1 MTTRLPFLHSLIRWL
16 LSDRSQELRRAA
28 IAAVVI
34 ASVCLPVIAFLQ
46 GKTWHEQRLHDRAIR
61 AVKRAADF
69 MAAGNRDEAL
79 SVLAQVMPKSGTKP
93 EVLRALA
100 QAAEI
105 DFPVEALACY
115 RDLEAQMALTPHDEA
130 RMAVIRPYGAGTTT
144 RTITIPSVEKCYKVK
159 NDYGGQVLIKTASGV
174 GVTVLPN
181 TQAEIFCNG
190 TECYRAWVSGWGR
203 LSNTA
208 MTSGTSKNISFSV
221 TGQAFA
227 RARLT
232 CNFGISMASI
242 VQLTVNGP
250 AGSSSAVN
258 MTASTTAVQGE
269 IMINSLTSDLGAI
282 RNETAVVA
290 SSPGLAAATPTT
302 LAFRMVG
309 GITNVTLTS
318 ANAFNAGSIL
328 VDLE

>member
-1 MTTRLPFLHSLIRWL
+1 MADTYTTRLRTL
-16 LSDRSQELRRAA
+16 LMGTNSHINTWGADQNSKVFQLFDDA
-28 IAAVVI
+28 IAGWANI
-34 ASVCLPVIAFLQ
+34 DLSSSNATLTT
-46 GKTWHEQRLHDRAIR
+46 GDG
-61 AVKRAADF
+61 AA
-69 MAAGNRDEAL
+69 
-79 SVLAQVMPKSGTKP
+79 
-93 EVLRALA
+93 
-100 QAAEI
+100 
-105 DFPVEALACY
+105 
-115 RDLEAQMALTPHDEA
+115 DEA
-130 RMAVIRPYGAGTTT
+130 RMAVIRAYGSGTTT

-159 NDYGGQVLIKTASGV
+159 NDYGGQVLIKTAAGV

-232 CNFGISMASI
+232 CNFGISPAAI

-258 MTASTTAVQGE
+258 MTAPTTAVQGE

-282 RNETAVVA
+282 RNNTAMVA
-290 SSPGLAAATPTT
+290 TSPGLTAATPTT
-302 LAFRMVG
+302 LAFRMPG

-328 VDLE
+328 VDLQ